1 MPVTTSKITNTLN
14 AFTGYGIS
22 IGDVIFLAVLL
33 IAVDFTSHYNYLLF
47 HTSAELISI
56 LIAFTVSI
64 IAFNCWK
71 SIQNQY
77 LLFIGIAY
85 FFVGFLDVL
94 HTISFKGIPIFKD
107 YDYYAPQFWIA
118 SRYMESIST
127 IIGYF
132 FLGAHKRINV
142 KLTIGTYIFV
152 TTAIVASI
160 LYFKNFPVCFVA
172 GEGLTAFKINSEY
185 LICAFMLAN
194 LGILHWKRDFFEPG
208 TYRLL
213 QAAAI
218 GMILMELCF
227 TLFVSD
233 NMSDIFNEI
242 GHLFKI
248 ITFYLIYKAIVVTAL
263 RDPVNLLFRELK
275 TSENNLQKAQ
285 RLAKLGRWNWTLESN
300 SWEWSD
306 EIFLLFNLPKSSQ
319 PSLALMLGKLSPAE
333 QKRLLNAFDQC
344 RQDGTPFSLLLEIT
358 QNTHEIRYAEIQGE
372 GLYDNNGKLI
382 ALTGFVQDVT
392 ERQRLQN
399 TELKLELFQSQQ
411 ERLKESEKSLIL
423 LRNASD
429 GIHILDYDGNVIEA
443 SDTFCNMLGYTR
455 NEVIGMN
462 VSQWDTQFKGDE
474 LKKIVHQQFENHMR
488 TQFETRHRRKDGSIF
503 DVEVSGFALELNGQ
517 KVLFN
522 SSRDITSRR
531 ASEEKI
537 KHLAFY
543 DSLTNLPN
551 RRLLVDRLQQVL
563 ASSSRSDKRGAL
575 LFIDL
580 DNFKNLNDTR
590 GHETG
595 DLLLKQVAER
605 LNDCTR
611 EGDTVARFGGD
622 EFVVMLKDLSDHPIE
637 AATQAGNIANKILA
651 SLNNTYKLGTYPYH
665 STASI
670 GITIFNDHEYSV
682 EDLLKQADLAM
693 YQSKNAGR
701 NTMRFF
707 DQKMQE
713 NINNRTDIER
723 ELRLALQ
730 QQQLQLYYQIQVDS
744 DGHAIGAEALI
755 RWIHPE
761 RGFVSPLDFI
771 PVAEETGLILPIGKW
786 VLETA
791 CAQIKAW
798 EQNKLTRN
806 LVLSINISARQFR
819 QSDFVTHVLAALRSF
834 DLNPS
839 KLKLE
844 LTESILLENVEGT
857 IAFIN
862 ALNQE
867 GVQFSL
873 DDFGTGYSSLQYLK
887 KLPLDELKIDQS
899 FVRDITFDEQ
909 DRSIVRTI
917 IAMAHSLE
925 LEVVAEGVETEEQRQ
940 ILINN
945 GCKYFQGYLFGKP
958 LPIVEFEALI
968 R

>member
-1 MPVTTSKITNTLN
+1 MPAITTKITNVLTASTN
-14 AFTGYGIS
+14 YGVS
-22 IGDVIFLAVLL
+22 SGDVIFLAVLL
-33 IAVDFTSHYNYLLF
+33 AAIDFTSHYNYLLF
-47 HTSAELISI
+47 HTSAELLSI
-56 LIAFTVSI
+56 LIAVTVSI

-85 FFVGFLDVL
+85 FFVGFLDAL
-94 HTISFKGIPIFKD
+94 HTISFKGISIFKD

-118 SRYMESIST
+118 SRYMESISM

-132 FLGAHKRINV
+132 FLGTHKRINGT
-142 KLTIGTYIFV
+142 LTIATYIFI

-160 LYFKNFPVCFVA
+160 LYFKNFPICFVA
-172 GEGLTAFKINSEY
+172 GKGLTAFKVNSEY
-185 LICAFMLAN
+185 LICTFMLAN
-194 LGILHWKRDFFEPG
+194 LGLLHLKRKLFEPAM
-208 TYRLL
+208 YRLL

-218 GMILMELCF
+218 CMIFMELCF

-233 NMSDIFNEI
+233 TMSDFFNEI

-248 ITFYLIYKAIVVTAL
+248 ITFYLIYKAVVVTAL
-263 RDPVNLLFRELK
+263 RDPVKLLFRELK
-275 TSENNLQKAQ
+275 TSEKNLLKAQ
-285 RLAKLGRWNWTLESN
+285 HLAKLGRWNWTLASN

-306 EIFLLFNLPKSSQ
+306 EIFLIFNLPTSTQ
-319 PSLALMLGKLSPAE
+319 PSLALMLGKLGSAD

-344 RQDGTPFSLLLEIT
+344 RQYGTPFSLLFEIT
-358 QNTHEIRYAEIQGE
+358 DDVLEIRYAEIQGE
-372 GLYDNNGKLI
+372 NLCDSDGKLI
-382 ALTGFVQDVT
+382 SLTGFVQDVT
-392 ERQRLQN
+392 VRQRLQN
-399 TELKLELFQSQQ
+399 AELKLELFQSQQ

-443 SDTFCNMLGYTR
+443 SDAFCNMLGYTR
-455 NEVIGMN
+455 DEVIGMN
-462 VSQWDTQFKGDE
+462 VSQWDAEFKGDE
-474 LKKIVHQQFENHMR
+474 LKKIVHQQFENPLR
-488 TQFETRHRRKDGSIF
+488 TQFETLHRRKDGSIF
-503 DVEVSGFALELNGQ
+503 DVEVSGFALELNDQ
-517 KVLFN
+517 MVLFN

-531 ASEEKI
+531 VSEEKI

-551 RRLLVDRLQQVL
+551 RRLLVDRLQQTLV
-563 ASSSRSDKRGAL
+563 SNTRSGKKGAL

-580 DNFKNLNDTR
+580 DNFKNLNDTM

-595 DLLLKQVAER
+595 DVLLQQVAER

-611 EGDTVARFGGD
+611 EGDTVSRFGGD
-622 EFVVMLKDLSDHPIE
+622 EFVVMLKDLSEQPIE
-637 AATQAGNIANKILA
+637 AAAQAETIANKILA
-651 SLNNTYKLGTYPYH
+651 SLNHTYKLGTYPCH
-665 STASI
+665 STPSI
-670 GITIFNDHEYSV
+670 GITVFNEHEYGV

-693 YQSKNAGR
+693 YQAKNAGR

-707 DQKMQE
+707 DPKMQE
-713 NINNRTDIER
+713 NINQRTGIER
-723 ELRLALQ
+723 ELRLALEEQ
-730 QQQLQLYYQIQVDS
+730 QFQLYYQIQVDS
-744 DGHAIGAEALI
+744 DGHAMGAEALI
-755 RWIHPE
+755 RWIHPD
-761 RGFVSPLDFI
+761 RGLVSPLEFI
-771 PVAEETGLILPIGKW
+771 SVAEETGLILPIGQW

-798 EQNKLTRN
+798 EQNELTRN
-806 LVLSINISARQFR
+806 LVLSVNVSARQFR
-819 QSDFVTHVLAALRSF
+819 QSDFISKVLAALRIF
-834 DLNPS
+834 NFNPS

-844 LTESILLENVEGT
+844 LTESILLENFEGT
-857 IAFIN
+857 IATMN
-862 ALNQE
+862 ALNHE

-940 ILINN
+940 RLINK
-945 GCKYFQGYLFGKP
+945 GCKHFQGYLFGKP
-958 LPIVEFEALI
+958 LPVLEFEAFLN
-968 R
+968 